1 MNPFTLLQKSGISI
15 VVIGLLLFGVKLYG
29 AGQYSNG
36 QEEAQNRWDS
46 AILVANTIAKATIV
60 QQEADNVRIKMD
72 ADKRVAGITA
82 YYERLR
88 KRDNRVPADS
98 TAISYPCDDD
108 GAERAIFARSDQC
121 RTTITGCPV
130 EVEEKFAM
138 DANTINTWRQWCTE
152 HNCPVSKE

>member
-15 VVIGLLLFGVKLYG
+15 VVIGLLLLGVKLYG

-36 QEEAQNRWDS
+36 QAEVKERWDN
-46 AILVANTIAKATIV
+46 AILVANTLAQATIA
-60 QQEADNVRIKMD
+60 QQERDNAQIKID
-72 ADKRVAGITA
+72 ADKRIANIAT

-88 KRDNRVPADS
+88 KGDNRVPADP
-98 TAISYPCDDD
+98 TPVSYPCDDD
-108 GAERAIFARSDQC
+108 GAARAIFARSNQC
-121 RTTITGCPV
+121 GTTITGCPA
-130 EVEEKFAM
+130 EIEEKFAM